1 MKTLGVISV
10 FLPTLVLACGEAQ
23 VRLPVPPHQCPK
35 CLAKRILGPRVV
47 KDKQKWCNCYDCGH
61 EWQVD
66 KPRVRKGDKPS
77 GLSSE
82 EPH

>member
-1 MKTLGVISV
+1 MSDVAKG
-10 FLPTLVLACGEAQ
+10 P
-23 VRLPVPPHQCPK
+23 RLIPGIDPVPPHQCPK

-77 GLSSE
+77 RN
-82 EPH
+82 PKVKAAT